1 MKKLIKTIIFLT
13 YLAVHLGGLLLAS
26 ASRQSTKYLNST
38 AVLLSEV
45 FKCIFSLLSIASARG
60 SASAVWK
67 AVYDAIFA
75 NPTQLL
81 RVCLPALVYTIQ
93 NNLIYTAL
101 AHLDAVTFQ
110 ITYQLKIVASL
121 LCYRFLLKRAVSK
134 IRWIAMALLAVG
146 VALVQLSSQQDDEED
161 SSDKETTTKR
171 NYTLGLIGV
180 LVACLCSGVGG
191 AVMELLLKDSG
202 MTLPQRN
209 LQVAFV
215 SLLLAS
221 AHMLSADRQQIAVSG
236 FFQGY
241 TPQVWLMVLL
251 DSCGGLLVSMLLKYT
266 STLLKNFASPLGIIL
281 NCLLSR
287 YAFARS
293 RNKLNMRFLLGTLL
307 TLLALG
313 MYSVSA

>member
-1 MKKLIKTIIFLT
+1 
-13 YLAVHLGGLLLAS
+13 
-26 ASRQSTKYLNST
+26 
-38 AVLLSEV
+38 
-45 FKCIFSLLSIASARG
+45 
-60 SASAVWK
+60 
-67 AVYDAIFA
+67 
-75 NPTQLL
+75 
-81 RVCLPALVYTIQ
+81 
-93 NNLIYTAL
+93 
-101 AHLDAVTFQ
+101 
-110 ITYQLKIVASL
+110 
-121 LCYRFLLKRAVSK
+121 
-134 IRWIAMALLAVG
+134 MALLAVG

-241 TPQVWLMVLL
+241 TPQVW
-251 DSCGGLLVSMLLKYT
+251 
-266 STLLKNFASPLGIIL
+266 
-281 NCLLSR
+281 
-287 YAFARS
+287 
-293 RNKLNMRFLLGTLL
+293 
-307 TLLALG
+307 
-313 MYSVSA
+313 